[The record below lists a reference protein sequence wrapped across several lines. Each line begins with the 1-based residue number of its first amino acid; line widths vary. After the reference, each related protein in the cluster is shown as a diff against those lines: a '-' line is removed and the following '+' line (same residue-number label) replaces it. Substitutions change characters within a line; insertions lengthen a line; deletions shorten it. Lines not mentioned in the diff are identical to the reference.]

1 MARGLLVR
9 RTMNIVSQGK
19 ALMLAMGAS
28 PVMYLMIA
36 LSVISLGIALE
47 RAVYL
52 FRRSADVE
60 SLASKLE
67 LHLADGDLEGARVRL
82 KQSASTEAQVVLAG
96 LAKVDGGAKAA
107 AEAMIAATTVERMK
121 LERGVAFLGTLGNN
135 APFLGLFGTVIGIIM
150 AFEQLG
156 HAGIG
161 GAGGGSAPTEVMSSI
176 AEALVATAVGLA
188 VAIPSV
194 ATYNYFQRR
203 IRTILAST
211 AALTHVLLAWIEVGE
226 YEKARLGEGVAA

>member
-1 MARGLLVR
+1 
-9 RTMNIVSQGK
+9 MNIVSQGK

-28 PVMYLMIA
+28 PVMYLLIL
-36 LSVISLGIALE
+36 LSVVSLGIARE

-52 FRRSADVE
+52 FRHSGDAA
-60 SLASKLE
+60 SLASNLE
-67 LHLADGDLEGARVRL
+67 SHLADGDLEGARVRM
-82 KQSASTEAQVVLAG
+82 KQSSSAEAQVVLAG
-96 LAKVDGGAKAA
+96 LAKVEGGAKAA

-150 AFEQLG
+150 AFDQLG
-156 HAGIG
+156 HAGLSG
-161 GAGGGSAPTEVMSSI
+161 GSGAGAPTEVMSSI

-203 IRTILAST
+203 IRSVLAST
-211 AALTHVLLAWIEVGE
+211 SALTHVLLAWIEVGE
-226 YEKARLGEGVAA
+226 HVHEKATRGSAEVAA